1 MSNAFKSNSNNSNSY
16 YRNERPNN
24 FLNKTNKKLF
34 LFNNESFPD
43 LVLPKNQENIKK
55 ETNSLF
61 TKVLHAKLEEEE
73 KEEEREEEEQEKKR
87 WVVLKKGVPYQK
99 QQELERVK
107 EENQQVHP
115 RKVFEKLNKNY
126 HTWKKNYIELWG
138 QDDYEKHYRFPNH
151 DYRYYETSDSNSD
164 LEDY

>member
-1 MSNAFKSNSNNSNSY
+1 MSNTFKTNNSNSY

-24 FLNKTNKKLF
+24 FLKNKKLF

-43 LVLPKNQENIKK
+43 LVSPKNQENINKDK
-55 ETNSLF
+55 ENNSLF

-73 KEEEREEEEQEKKR
+73 REEEREKEEQEKKR
-87 WVVLKKGVPYQK
+87 WIVLKKGVPYQK
-99 QQELERVK
+99 QQQELEKEEVNVK
-107 EENQQVHP
+107 EEVEP
-115 RKVFEKLNKNY
+115 RKVFEQLNKNY
-126 HTWKKNYIELWG
+126 HTWKKNYVELWG
-138 QDDYEKHYRFPNH
+138 HDDYEKHYRFPNH